1 MEPRGTV
8 ESPGDL
14 AVKFGAHEATDS
26 GPING
31 KLALQIASPENSFPQ
46 SFKLFP

>member
-14 AVKFGAHEATDS
+14 AVKFGAHEETDS
-26 GPING
+26 GPINR
-31 KLALQIASPENSFPQ
+31 KLALQIASPVNSFP
-46 SFKLFP
+46 